1 MTNRE
6 YLVSLTNEELADV
19 LSKSIA
25 DCSTC
30 PIHDYCYYVVSFAKS
45 ICYHNW
51 LRWLKDEHK
60 EVKE

>member
-6 YLVSLTNEELADV
+6 YIESLTDENLADI

-25 DCSTC
+25 DCKIC
-30 PIHDYCYYVVSFAKS
+30 PIHGYCYYVVSVTKS
-45 ICYHNW
+45 LCYHNW

-60 EVKE
+60 LEV